1 MAGDK
6 RPPVQHVLLS
16 GRALPI
22 VQAIHRVVQTS
33 WSLKKTEFS
42 RTQFTNVRLM
52 EFRVNTSDN
61 GVSLWML
68 TVMNTCPTMFRLEY
82 FEQTLPTT
90 RTPFCCTVYFT
101 NHC

>member
-33 WSLKKTEFS
+33 WSLKKQNSHELSS
-42 RTQFTNVRLM
+42 RTFV
-52 EFRVNTSDN
+52 
-61 GVSLWML
+61 
-68 TVMNTCPTMFRLEY
+68 
-82 FEQTLPTT
+82 
-90 RTPFCCTVYFT
+90 
-101 NHC
+101 